1 MTPSNLRRQDPWR
14 PDPIP
19 VLGHVRDDVVALD
32 NGGRM
37 ISWRLGG
44 IAFETAET
52 ADLNSAHDRLN
63 TLWRNIANPRLS
75 LWHHLVRRPD
85 PGYPDGRFR
94 SDFARGL
101 DARYRDRLAERTL
114 FANDLYLS
122 LVHRPELDPAARALA
137 RIRRPRPFSPAEERA
152 ILAQLDE
159 TAGIIE
165 QFLAPY
171 GTRRLGIDRRGPP
184 DRPGLLF
191 SEPAEMLYQVAYGEA
206 LPVPVVDGH
215 LGASILLNRQIF
227 GHETMELR
235 GPGASRFAGIL
246 SVKEYPATTRPGM
259 WDGLLELPF
268 PLVMSQSFVFLDR
281 ITALGRITRK
291 QNQMRSAEDKAVSLT
306 DEMTDAQDE
315 LMRGAWAMGE
325 HHMTVVPFAQ
335 GPGQLADRL
344 SATRN
349 ALATSALV
357 LAREDIGL
365 ESAYWAQFPGNGGAR
380 TRPAAITTRNF
391 SAFAAL
397 HNFPAGRPHG
407 NHWGPQL
414 ALLATTARTPLH
426 LSLHVRDL
434 GHTFICG
441 RSGSGKTVL
450 QNFLMAMLEKFG
462 ARRIFF
468 DYKRGAEIFIRASGG
483 VYLDFR
489 SGAPTGCAP
498 FKALDL
504 ADAADFAFTRNLL
517 RSIAAQGGHPISV
530 ADEADLDDA
539 LTQLARYA
547 PADRNFG
554 VLLSMLP
561 DTDPNGV
568 AARLRRWTMGGTYGW
583 VLDNDED
590 RIRLDHDLTGFD
602 ITAFINDPDVGP
614 PLILY
619 LLHRIERALDGRPLV
634 LDIDEAWKALA
645 HRIFAVFGEESLRTF
660 RRLNAVVIL
669 GTQEPQDHARLPFGD
684 VIIDQ
689 CPTRIFMPDNRATH
703 EVYRAYGLNEEQV
716 RVIREV
722 ISPQDKTF
730 LLVQDGSAVVCRL
743 DLGGMADDLA
753 ILSGTEERSRL
764 LDRIRARLGDDPAAW
779 LPVFLHH
786 YRAPEGFPAEGRP
799 SAGAGEPR
807 S

>member
-1 MTPSNLRRQDPWR
+1 MTPPKVRRQDPWR
-14 PDPIP
+14 PDPLP
-19 VLGHVRDDVVALD
+19 FVGHIRDDVVALD

-37 ISWRLGG
+37 ICWQLGG

-52 ADLNSAHDRLN
+52 TDLNTAHERLN
-63 TLWRNIANPRLS
+63 TLWRNIASPRLS
-75 LWHHLVRRPD
+75 LWHHLIRRPD
-85 PGYPDGRFR
+85 TGYPDGRFQ
-94 SDFARGL
+94 SGFARDL
-101 DARYRDRLAERTL
+101 DARYRDRLAGRTL
-114 FANDLYLS
+114 FANDLYLT
-122 LVHRPELDPAARALA
+122 LIHRPELDPAARALA
-137 RIRRPRPFSPAEERA
+137 KIRRPRPPTAAEDRA
-152 ILAQLDE
+152 AIARLDE
-159 TAGIIE
+159 TAGVIE
-165 QFLAPY
+165 QFLAAY
-171 GTRRLGIDRRGPP
+171 GPRRLGLAERD
-184 DRPGLLF
+184 GLLF
-191 SEPAEMLYQVAYGEA
+191 SEPAEMLYQVAYGERLA
-206 LPVPVVDGH
+206 IPLVDGH
-215 LGASILLNRQIF
+215 LGASVLLNRQIF
-227 GHETMELR
+227 GHETIELR
-235 GPGASRFAGIL
+235 GPGASSFAGIL
-246 SVKEYPATTRPGM
+246 SIKEYPASTRPGM
-259 WDGLLELPF
+259 WDGLLEQPF

-291 QNQMRSAEDKAVSLT
+291 QNQMRSAQDKAVSLT
-306 DEMTDAQDE
+306 EEMTDAQDE

-325 HHMTVVPFAQ
+325 HHLSVAAFARD
-335 GPGQLADRL
+335 PGQLADRL

-357 LAREDIGL
+357 MAREDIGL
-365 ESAYWAQFPGNGGAR
+365 ESAYWAQFPGNGAAR

-391 SAFAAL
+391 AAFAAL
-397 HNFPAGRPHG
+397 HNFPAGRTDG

-414 ALLATTARTPLH
+414 ALLATTAHTPLH

-450 QNFLMAMLEKFG
+450 QNFLQAMLEKFG

-468 DYKRGAEIFIRASGG
+468 DYKRGAEIFVRAAGG

-489 SGAPTGCAP
+489 NGAPTGCAP
-498 FKALDL
+498 LKGLDL
-504 ADAADFAFTRNLL
+504 SDATDLTFARRLL
-517 RSIAAQGGHPISV
+517 RTIVAHGGHPVSV
-530 ADEADLDDA
+530 TDEADLDDA

-547 PADRNFG
+547 PAERNFG

-568 AARLRRWTMGGTYGW
+568 AARLRRWARGGTYGW

-602 ITAFINDPDVGP
+602 ITAFINDPDIRT

-645 HRIFAVFGEESLRTF
+645 DPTFAVFAEEGLRTF
-660 RRLNAVVIL
+660 RRLNGIVIL

-730 LLVQDGSAVVCRL
+730 LVVQDSAAVICRL
-743 DLGGMADDLA
+743 DLGGMPDDLA

-764 LDRIRARLGDDPAAW
+764 LDRIRGQVGDDPEVW
-779 LPVFLHH
+779 LPVFRQH
-786 YRAPEGFPAEGRP
+786 YRDPEGFDRSGQGR
-799 SAGAGEPR
+799 A
-807 S
+807 

>member
-1 MTPSNLRRQDPWR
+1 MTPSALRRQDPWR

-19 VLGHVRDDVVALD
+19 VLGHVRPDVVALD

-37 ISWRLGG
+37 ISWWLPGLP
-44 IAFETAET
+44 FETAET
-52 ADLNSAHDRLN
+52 ADLNTAHERRN
-63 TLWRNIANPRLS
+63 TLWRNIASPRLS

-85 PGYPDGRFR
+85 PGYPEGRFR
-94 SDFARGL
+94 SAFARGL
-101 DARYRDRLAERTL
+101 DSRYRGRLAERTL

-122 LVHRPELDPAARALA
+122 LVWRPELDPAARALA
-137 RIRRPRPFSPAEERA
+137 KIRRPRPPTPAEERA
-152 ILAQLDE
+152 VLAQLDE
-159 TAGIIE
+159 VAGIIE
-165 QFLAPY
+165 QFLAAY
-171 GTRRLGIDRRGPP
+171 GPRRLGLDRRG
-184 DRPGLLF
+184 GLLF

-227 GHETMELR
+227 GHETIELR

-291 QNQMRSAEDKAVSLT
+291 QNQMRSAEDKAFSLT
-306 DEMTDAQDE
+306 EEMTDAQDE
-315 LMRGAWAMGE
+315 LMRGAWAKGE
-325 HHMTVVPFAQ
+325 HHMTVMPFARDQ
-335 GPGQLADRL
+335 GQLADRL
-344 SATRN
+344 SAARN

-357 LAREDIGL
+357 LAREDIAL
-365 ESAYWAQFPGNGGAR
+365 ESAYWAQFPGNGSAR

-397 HNFPAGRPHG
+397 HNFPSGRREG
-407 NHWGPQL
+407 NHWGPPL
-414 ALLATTARTPLH
+414 ALLATTALTPLH

-450 QNFLMAMLEKFG
+450 QNFAIAMAEKFG

-489 SGAPTGCAP
+489 NGVPTGCAP
-498 FKALDL
+498 LKALDL
-504 ADAADFAFTRNLL
+504 SDATDFAFVRKLL

-530 ADEADLDDA
+530 ADEANLDDA

-547 PADRNFG
+547 PAERNFG
-554 VLLSMLP
+554 VLLSMLQ
-561 DTDPNGV
+561 DNDANGI
-568 AARLRRWTMGGTYGW
+568 AARLRRWASGGAYGW

-602 ITAFINDPDVGP
+602 ITAFINDPEFGP

-634 LDIDEAWKALA
+634 LDIDEAWKALG
-645 HRIFAVFGEESLRTF
+645 HPMFAAFGEESLRTF

-743 DLGGMADDLA
+743 DLGGMDDDLA
-753 ILSGTEERSRL
+753 ILSGTEDRSRL

-779 LPVFLHH
+779 MPTFLQH
-786 YRAPEGFPAEGRP
+786 YRAPDGFKD
-799 SAGAGEPR
+799 GAADDPR